1 MPTPQYVDA
10 SSGMQ
15 KGVGSV
21 ESGIAVESVSHSIS
35 DPKTLSFDKN
45 GSPDGFCHN
54 YAPSITLTVT
64 GETRDVNAGLC
75 IAQFGTAIT
84 FANAN
89 NAKLTDPIG
98 SDSTADSAF
107 AGVESTGGFY
117 AESVDFSESRDGFR
131 TLSITAIS
139 HPDIA

>member
-1 MPTPQYVDA
+1 MPTPQYIDA
-10 SSGMQ
+10 ASGLQ

-21 ESGIAVESVSHSIS
+21 ESGIKIDSLEHSID
-35 DPKTLSFDKN
+35 DPKTYSFSKD
-45 GSPDGFCHN
+45 GSADGFCHN
-54 YAPSITLTVT
+54 YNPSITLSCS
-64 GETRDVNAGLC
+64 GEVSDPNAGLC
-75 IAQFGTAIT
+75 LAQYGTAIT

-98 SDSTADSAF
+98 SDSTIDTAF
-107 AGVESTGGFY
+107 AGVEATGGFY
-117 AESVDFSESRDGFR
+117 AESVSFSESRDGFR

>member
-21 ESGIAVESVSHSIS
+21 EYGIAIS
-35 DPKTLSFDKN
+35 SFEHAIADPKIYSFDKN
-45 GSPDGFCHN
+45 GSADGFCHN
-54 YAPSITLTVT
+54 WNPSVTVTCT
-64 GETRDVNAGLC
+64 GETRDVSAGLC
-75 IAQFGTAIT
+75 SAQFGTAIT

-98 SDSTADSAF
+98 EDSTDNTAF

-117 AESVDFSESRDGFR
+117 AESVNFSESRDGFR

>member
-21 ESGIAVESVSHSIS
+21 ESGIAVSSCEHAIA
-35 DPKTLSFDKN
+35 DPKTYSFDKN
-45 GSPDGFCHN
+45 GSADGFCHN
-54 YAPSITLTVT
+54 YNPSVTLTVT

-107 AGVESTGGFY
+107 AGVASPGGFY
-117 AESVDFSESRDGFR
+117 AESVEFSESRDGFR

>member
-21 ESGIAVESVSHSIS
+21 ESGIAIS
-35 DPKTLSFDKN
+35 SFEHAIADPKVFSFDKN

-54 YAPSITLTVT
+54 YAPTITVT
-64 GETRDVNAGLC
+64 CSGETRDVSAGLC
-75 IAQFGTAIT
+75 SAQFGTAIT

-98 SDSTADSAF
+98 SDSTDNTAF

-117 AESVDFSESRDGFR
+117 AESVNFSESRDGFR

>member
-1 MPTPQYVDA
+1 MPTPQYIDA
-10 SSGMQ
+10 ADGLR

-21 ESGIAVESVSHSIS
+21 ESGIKVDSVEHSIS
-35 DPKTLSFDKN
+35 DPKTYSFDKN
-45 GSPDGFCHN
+45 GSADGFCHN
-54 YAPSITLTVT
+54 YNPSITITVS
-64 GETRDVNAGLC
+64 GEVSNENAGLC
-75 IAQFGTAIT
+75 LAQYGTAIT

-98 SDSTADSAF
+98 SDSTEDSAF

-117 AESVDFSESRDGFR
+117 AESVSFSESRDGFR
-131 TLSITAIS
+131 TMTISAIS